1 MEYNV
6 AQILKEGM
14 GYIRE
19 YDVEEYID
27 DIRHISE
34 GCGQKLRVAGRARL
48 LRTDRGIWLSATLEA
63 QVPDICS
70 RCLIY
75 INNTID
81 IGIEEEFK
89 PVIDIETASPID
101 NDDVPNEGFLID
113 QNNILSIEDAI
124 RQYLDLNSPMK
135 PICDTSCK
143 GICLTC
149 GINLNENACCCDA
162 EMRDPRWG
170 DLEKLAVEWED
181 CGRQADLL

>member
-89 PVIDIETASPID
+89 PVIDIETASPLD

-113 QNNILSIEDAI
+113 QTNILSIEDAI
-124 RQYLDLNSPMK
+124 RQY
-135 PICDTSCK
+135 
-143 GICLTC
+143 
-149 GINLNENACCCDA
+149 
-162 EMRDPRWG
+162 
-170 DLEKLAVEWED
+170 
-181 CGRQADLL
+181 